1 MNGLN
6 LKLTPDQ
13 ATALYL
19 ALDNTIYFGTDF
31 KDRFTKQ
38 QREDVLAIFG
48 KAKNYNPQWRKNDE
62 N

>member
-1 MNGLN
+1 MPNLN

-38 QREDVLAIFG
+38 QREDVLDLFK
-48 KAKNYNPQWRKNDE
+48 KARPYNPQWRKN
-62 N
+62 NGN